1 MNADTRL
8 AKAQSQA
15 AQMRKMTELLI
26 PLLVAA
32 IILPLIGDVFLTI
45 TSPGP
50 WAAELSTPAAV
61 LIKLLTYAPA
71 LVAAYAVIQ
80 LRTVFAEYEAGRF
93 LSAKASAAFQN
104 AGTWALGAFL
114 LKMFVAPL
122 AISLLGGAAFNWRFD
137 PLDIALMAFAVFV
150 LMIGGV
156 LEAAAASLK
165 AENDQ
170 IV

>member
-50 WAAELSTPAAV
+50 WAAELSTPVAV

-80 LRTVFAEYEAGRF
+80 LRTVFAEYEAERF
-93 LSAKASAAFQN
+93 LSAKASTAFQN
-104 AGTWALGAFL
+104 AGTWALGAVS